1 MVKETW
7 PIIINLKP
15 FRSDVRVNAL
25 IEINLHKL
33 NLFPCYEKLGDSI
46 SPSFDRFRATRFQR
60 SLQALK
66 KELQPSLPDSRQLIF
81 SLEKRSYQLVESH
94 SQYIKS
100 MLNKT
105 IPETDGYQQL
115 TQLMLLCEVNIEQQK
130 LLEEMV
136 KTYESYR
143 TSQIQRYLGRI

>member
-1 MVKETW
+1 M
-7 PIIINLKP
+7 KP

-25 IEINLHKL
+25 IETNLHKL

-100 MLNKT
+100 MLNK
-105 IPETDGYQQL
+105 INPETDGYQQL
-115 TQLMLLCEVNIEQQK
+115 ILLCEVNIQQQK